1 MPVNTSVIYLYDGS
15 FDGLMCCIAESC
27 RQHELPTDILADG
40 CPQLTLHPTRRI
52 PTDRSDARKVVEI
65 MQNRISPAAVKFV
78 KMAYLTYISKELPI
92 LQFFRL
98 GYRYGKRVFDMH
110 ADETVCTLRKA
121 VQHLRNESHRF
132 KQFVR
137 FTEYDGKLI
146 ARIEPKNCVLPM
158 IAPHFAE
165 RLPNE
170 QYLIYDKTNRLALVH
185 QPGHSAILPLDS
197 FEPDLPGEAERE
209 FRCLWKLYYDTIG
222 IEGRY
227 NPKCRMTMMP
237 KRYWTEMPEFDSEND
252 TRPESGQLPPPSLH
266 G

>member
-1 MPVNTSVIYLYDGS
+1 MSVSAPLIYLYDGS

-27 RQHELPTDILADG
+27 RQHELPADILADG

-52 PTDRSDARKVVEI
+52 PTDRDTARKVVDSI
-65 MQNRISPAAVKFV
+65 SKRMSPAAVKFV

-92 LQFFRL
+92 LNFYRL

-110 ADETVCTLRKA
+110 ADETVHLLTKA

-132 KQFVR
+132 KQFIR

-146 ARIEPKNCVLPM
+146 AGIEPKNCVLPM
-158 IAPHFAE
+158 ISPHFAE

-170 QYLIYDKTNRLALVH
+170 QYLIYDRTNRLALLH
-185 QPGHSAILPLDS
+185 QPGKSVILPLDS
-197 FEPDLPGEAERE
+197 FEPDCPAEAERE
-209 FRCLWKLYYDTIG
+209 FRSLWKLYYDTIA

-237 KRYWTEMPEFDSEND
+237 KRYWTDMPEFDPEND
-252 TRPESGQLPPPSLH
+252 LRPEKLPLPPPRLRE
-266 G
+266 